1 MTPKQ
6 IAITSASAIV
16 LGCLIAGFGPT
27 TWLDAIGITL
37 GGIGLVGVI
46 SAAFYAVGQSEDRER
61 ARDEAARRGDGP
73 NTFGED

>member
-6 IAITSASAIV
+6 LAIASVALIVVGCAIAAV
-16 LGCLIAGFGPT
+16 GTAV
-27 TWLDAIGITL
+27 WLDVVGITL

-61 ARDEAARRGDGP
+61 ERSGRGPRNGP
-73 NTFGED
+73 PGV

>member
-6 IAITSASAIV
+6 LALTSLALIV
-16 LGCLIAGFGPT
+16 FGCLIAAVFSSVA
-27 TWLDAIGITL
+27 LDVIGITV

-61 ARDEAARRGDGP
+61 EREGRGTRNGP
-73 NTFGED
+73 P

>member
-6 IAITSASAIV
+6 LALISLVLIV
-16 LGCLIAGFGPT
+16 LGCAIAAIFSSVA
-27 TWLDAIGITL
+27 LDVVGITV

-61 ARDEAARRGDGP
+61 EREGRGSRNGSP
-73 NTFGED
+73 